1 MREQTEETG
10 VARRPR
16 EDVEVV
22 QPNVADMATRPF
34 EMQMHELIP
43 RMELARKLRRQVK
56 LFKTELREQAL
67 GDPASMVFHKPG
79 TDENGKKVEIIGPS
93 VRMAEIAARLFG
105 NLDVGPPVFTQH
117 EGLVVATVRVLD
129 LETNVS
135 EVGTSSTS
143 LVARSGRRMPPHVIA
158 NLTLATGAKAF
169 RNAITKIIGKATL
182 DDLVGPCLDAA
193 EKVEQDKLDA
203 EKKGGKS
210 GALWTK
216 YVVGWAKVHITEAD
230 LLRACGIE
238 SGQQATAQH
247 FTRLNGA
254 QQAVKEGTP
263 ARVALGLE
271 GEEPPSDDR
280 ADDFFN
286 QQDQHGG

>member
-22 QPNVADMATRPF
+22 QANVADMATRPF

-56 LFKTELREQAL
+56 TFKADLREQAL

-79 TDENGKKVEIIGPS
+79 TDETGKKVEIIGPS

-117 EGLVVATVRVLD
+117 EGLVIATVRVLD

-143 LVARSGRRMPPHVIA
+143 LVARSGRRMPPTVVA

-169 RNAITKIIGKATL
+169 RNAITKIIGKAMF

-210 GALWTK
+210 GALWGK
-216 YVVGWAKVHITEAD
+216 HVAGWAKVQISEGD
-230 LLRACGIE
+230 LLKACGIE
-238 SGQQATAQH
+238 SPQQATAQH
-247 FTRLNGA
+247 LTRLNA
-254 QQAVKEGTP
+254 AVQTVKEGTHP
-263 ARVALGLE
+263 RIALGLDS
-271 GEEPPSDDR
+271 EEPTGDDKQS
-280 ADDFFN
+280 DDFFN
-286 QQDQHGG
+286 QQERGE